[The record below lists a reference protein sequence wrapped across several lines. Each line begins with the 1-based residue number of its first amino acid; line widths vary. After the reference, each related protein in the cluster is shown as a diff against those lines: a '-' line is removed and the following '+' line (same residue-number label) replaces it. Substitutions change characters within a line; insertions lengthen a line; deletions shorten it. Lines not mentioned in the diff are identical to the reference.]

1 MKQVEVYTQPSCPPC
16 QIVKEFLKHH
26 QISYVEYDI
35 TKDANAKK
43 RMLNTFQSYS
53 TPTVKV
59 GEELVIGFDLQRLER
74 LLELS

>member
-26 QISYVEYDI
+26 QVSYIEYDI
-35 TKDANAKK
+35 TKDAKAKDRMVNAF
-43 RMLNTFQSYS
+43 RAYS

-59 GEELVIGFDLQRLER
+59 DEELVIGFDLKRLES
-74 LLELS
+74 LLGLS